1 MLHWYR
7 NSYNKIVAKYGEDA
21 HLFIDLLAITSAR
34 SDIKTNIK
42 LAVRAY
48 YQLRHDGLR
57 QSSFRYLHFNAL
69 QRYCITGRVGGRK
82 CSALAQCLKYQDARV
97 VPVDIWMLRAYGIT
111 NRTKPTKAQYD
122 RIEQAVIA
130 EAKQAGMS
138 IRDYQIM
145 RWVKAR
151 GKSTSYAR
159 YIK

>member
-1 MLHWYR
+1 
-7 NSYNKIVAKYGEDA
+7 
-21 HLFIDLLAITSAR
+21 
-34 SDIKTNIK
+34 
-42 LAVRAY
+42 
-48 YQLRHDGLR
+48 
-57 QSSFRYLHFNAL
+57 
-69 QRYCITGRVGGRK
+69 
-82 CSALAQCLKYQDARV
+82 